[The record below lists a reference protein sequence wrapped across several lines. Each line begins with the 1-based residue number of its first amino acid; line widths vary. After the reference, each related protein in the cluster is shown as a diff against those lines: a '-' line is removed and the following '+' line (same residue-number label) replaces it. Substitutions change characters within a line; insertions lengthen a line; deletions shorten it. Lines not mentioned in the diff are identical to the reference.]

1 MQPAETESVAVPQTN
16 GHPTEVAIPS
26 KIDAPING
34 KVNGADK
41 EHSDDDGGVDVE
53 VEHTTKKKKKKSKS
67 RSKSK
72 RGLVC
77 HSYLAL
83 MSS

>member
-1 MQPAETESVAVPQTN
+1 MQPVGSEGVTVSQTN

-26 KIDAPING
+26 KTDAPVNG
-34 KVNGADK
+34 KVNGASE

-53 VEHTTKKKKKKSKS
+53 VEHATKKKKKKSKS